1 MHNRFEHLDLNPL
14 DGDTETPTDGIRAA
28 VAEFANVAGYNPY
41 RIQLILETR
50 GIRGVTV
57 AQVRG
62 AMAGL

>member
-1 MHNRFEHLDLNPL
+1 MSHYEHLDLNPL
-14 DGDTETPTDGIRAA
+14 HGETETPTDEIRSA
-28 VAEFANVAGYNPY
+28 VAEFADVAGYNPY

-50 GIRGVTV
+50 GVRGVTV